1 MVKNLKDP
9 DAPKRPLSAYFA
21 WLADNRTAYK
31 AKFADL
37 KNKDLT
43 KKLGQGWSSLDASA
57 KEPYMAKAKEQ
68 NTEWKGKMDEYKKTP
83 EWKAF
88 QIKKRA
94 HALTQVG
101 KTKRKVKAPKDP
113 NAPKRPS
120 TGFFLYVADN
130 RAEVKASLPSED
142 QNKVTLITKKLGLM
156 WKEGGVDLQNEYKA
170 KATKKKEA
178 YNVVFAEYKTTPEW
192 AQHQENLKNF
202 KEAQRLAQSPR
213 KPVVRGGRAPP
224 RYIRHDDS
232 DSDSESSTSSSS

>member
-1 MVKNLKDP
+1 
-9 DAPKRPLSAYFA
+9 
-21 WLADNRTAYK
+21 LADNRTAYK

-43 KKLGQGWSSLDASA
+43 KKLGEGWSSLDASA
-57 KEPYMAKAKEQ
+57 KEPYMAKAKELS
-68 NTEWKGKMDEYKKTP
+68 TEWKGKMEEYKKTP
-83 EWKAF
+83 EFKAF
-88 QIKKRA
+88 QIKKMA
-94 HALTQVG
+94 HAATQKPKG
-101 KTKRKVKAPKDP
+101 TTKRKVKAPKDP

-120 TGFFLYVADN
+120 TGFFLYVADK
-130 RAEVKASLPSED
+130 RAEVKATLPLED
-142 QNKVTLITKKLGLM
+142 RNKVTLITKKLGKM

-170 KATKKKEA
+170 RSTKKKEA
-178 YNVVFAEYKTTPEW
+178 YNVVFAEYKTTPEY

-224 RYIRHDDS
+224 RYIRHDES